1 MLLAPV
7 ELADGVAVIRVV
19 VPSSELEHGVAEAW
33 AILAGIAL
41 LLLLVGVTIADRL
54 ASSITGPAVALADA
68 SERVADG
75 DLTVRVQPAGP
86 PELERA
92 ARGFNDLARRV
103 TDLVV
108 AERESVADL
117 AHRLRTP
124 LAAMRLDA
132 EAVGD
137 DEERARLAGDVD
149 VLAHAVDTVIREA
162 RRPARHAI
170 APVNDLADTTRRR
183 VEFWSALAEDQSR
196 PWHVQ
201 IPDTVLPVAVPRD
214 ELEAVVDALL
224 DNVFTH
230 TPAGTGFTVAVVPT
244 ESGRVHLVV
253 RDEGP
258 GFHGGQAVSDGHVT
272 GRTGLGLDIVR
283 RAASAAGG
291 SVDLAHD
298 GGAVVRI
305 ELPLV
310 TADATA
316 PPATGRRRHRV
327 TPS

>member
-1 MLLAPV
+1 M
-7 ELADGVAVIRVV
+7 
-19 VPSSELEHGVAEAW
+19 
-33 AILAGIAL
+33 
-41 LLLLVGVTIADRL
+41 
-54 ASSITGPAVALADA
+54 
-68 SERVADG
+68 
-75 DLTVRVQPAGP
+75 AGP
-86 PELERA
+86 PESERA

-117 AHRLRTP
+117 PYWLRTP

-132 EAVGD
+132 EVVGD

-170 APVNDLADTTRRR
+170 APANDLADTTRRFVR
-183 VEFWSALAEDQSR
+183 VLVGARRR
-196 PWHVQ
+196 PVVAVAC
-201 IPDTVLPVAVPRD
+201 PGPLTVLPVAVPWD

-230 TPAGTGFTVAVVPT
+230 TPAGSGFTVAVVPT

-272 GRTGLGLDIVR
+272 GRNR
-283 RAASAAGG
+283 PR
-291 SVDLAHD
+291 
-298 GGAVVRI
+298 
-305 ELPLV
+305 P
-310 TADATA
+310 
-316 PPATGRRRHRV
+316 RHRPPGGQRGQV
-327 TPS
+327 GRSIWPTMVARWSGSSSHS